1 MADVIG
7 VLGTGHM
14 GGGLAREAARAGR
27 RVLVGSREIAR
38 AERVCRDVRARLPD
52 AAVFAADHAGAADGA
67 DLVLL
72 AVPFPATAVLLT
84 EVGQALEGKVL
95 VDMSNPF
102 GALPPDRSAA
112 EEHAGMLSAGTA
124 VVAAFKTNFSDLLD
138 PANRGG
144 SAYDVHLAA
153 DDREARERVAAFVTS
168 IGFRPV
174 DCGPLAS
181 ARVLDAMV
189 PLLVEM
195 DRRFGNNRRSAWAWT
210 P

>member
-27 RVLVGSREIAR
+27 RVLVGARDIAR
-38 AERVCRDVRARLPD
+38 AERVRRDVRARFPG
-52 AAVFAADHAGAADGA
+52 ATVFAGDHADAVNGA
-67 DLVLL
+67 DLLLL
-72 AVPFPATAVLLT
+72 AVPFPAAAGVLT
-84 EVGQALEGKVL
+84 ELRQALVGKVL

-112 EEHAGMLSAGTA
+112 EEHAAMLSAGTA

-144 SAYDVHLAA
+144 AVYDVHLAA
-153 DDREARERVAAFVTS
+153 DERHPRERVAAFIID
-168 IGFRPV
+168 IGLRPV